1 MKLRRFAQAATMSVM
16 LAADQPGI
24 GRAGETI
31 TLALA
36 PSDVT
41 IQEELDS
48 YIAGFSPFGLR
59 ADEVSPIF
67 LVDKDTDKFRFFS
80 LNNVFQKTNV
90 EGSRRSRV
98 RQIDPESTLLDY
110 TVLERQMGTLIPKV
124 TEAQANFDVKQVS
137 SEVVARSLGLDRESR
152 VWTTLRNTASWNANN
167 RVTLV
172 NPWDDILNS
181 DPIQDIQDRVEASA
195 QPVTDIWM
203 APPGGHIFLRHPATR
218 DHMRQMLGDNAP
230 QAQAVRG
237 AGVQMQLDFVIPGFP
252 PFHIVPEKELNETT
266 GLLDYILGDDVVLTC
281 NPPGS
286 ERNRAALRTIQTF
299 RRRGASGT
307 GYTTREFM
315 VEEEGLEGSTML
327 AAGHAEDV
335 KMVSDI
341 CGGLIKNVK
350 T

>member
-1 MKLRRFAQAATMSVM
+1 MKLRRIAQAATMSVM

-31 TLALA
+31 TLALS

-41 IQEELDS
+41 IQEELDT

-59 ADEVSPIF
+59 ADEVAPVF
-67 LVDKDTDKFRFFS
+67 LVDKDTDKFRFFG
-80 LNNVFQKTNV
+80 LNNMFKTVNV

-110 TVLERQMGTLIPKV
+110 TVLERQLGSLIPKV
-124 TEAQANFDVKQVS
+124 TAAQANYDLKQAS
-137 SEVVARSLGLDRESR
+137 GQIVARGLGLDRESR
-152 VWTTLRNTASWNANN
+152 VWTILRNTASWNAAN
-167 RVTLV
+167 RVTLATA
-172 NPWDDILNS
+172 WDDPLNS
-181 DPIQDIQDRVEASA
+181 DPILDLETRIEASA

-203 APPGGHIFLRHPATR
+203 APVGAHIFLRHPSVR

-230 QAQAVRG
+230 QAQAVKG
-237 AGVQMQLDFVIPGFP
+237 AGAQMQLDFVIPGFP
-252 PFHIVPEKELNETT
+252 PFHVTPEKQLNEST
-266 GLLDYILGDDVVLTC
+266 GLLDFVLGDDVVLTC
-281 NPPGS
+281 NPPGADGNPMS
-286 ERNRAALRTIQTF
+286 VRTIQTF
-299 RRRGASGT
+299 RRRGESGT
-307 GYTTREFM
+307 GYTSREYQ

-327 AAGHAEDV
+327 VAGHAEDV
-335 KMVSDI
+335 KMISDV